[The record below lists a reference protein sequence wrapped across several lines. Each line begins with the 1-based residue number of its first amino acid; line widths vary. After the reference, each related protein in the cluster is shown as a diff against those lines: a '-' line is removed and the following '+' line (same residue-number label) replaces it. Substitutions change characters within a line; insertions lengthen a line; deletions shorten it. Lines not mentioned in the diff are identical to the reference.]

1 VRFNSTTETKKEL
14 MGKSKRRILHKG
26 INDKISNITRQE
38 ALTAVIKACNVKKI
52 DADVKS
58 LISLFGF
65 SAEEMLEA
73 GACYEDVA
81 GLKGILS

>member
-1 VRFNSTTETKKEL
+1 MTLRKEN

-26 INDKISNITRQE
+26 INDKLTNVKRE
-38 ALTAVIKACNVKKI
+38 DALSAVVKACNLKQV
-52 DADVKS
+52 DANTKD

-73 GACYEDVA
+73 GASYEDVIS
-81 GLKGILS
+81 LKALLSI